1 MASHDQQKNAALRY
15 ARSLQMVFKT
25 VAMFSADHAAA
36 LAPLNTSFAMLNEL
50 VKKTRQFTIG
60 FVDQR
65 VMLNNILTVE
75 KSLSSLENEFLKRGI
90 GAITFDAGL
99 TLAGYRRALAM
110 LTAQPK
116 VIEEAGGLL
125 PYIEQNRVD
134 FVRIFPASKNQIR
147 NESGDTV
154 LDTDSE
160 SFLMAKAF
168 SDLRTPGL
176 EKMEWMLQTAE
187 AMPGSGGEVGGHP
200 GQSGSGMG
208 DGGGMGGGAGVGGLG
223 GGGGVPWT
231 GIGGPPPGPGSGGGV
246 GGGGVP
252 GGGNVQGGGGT
263 GLGVGGG
270 HATGVSGG
278 GSGSDTGAGGSVA
291 AGAVPAGAP
300 VIAPGTGGP
309 DSISRMVEGY
319 FESSLLDSKEQQR
332 SYVELAKVIREMRP
346 EFVLASFSPK
356 RREELRELPPDQMA
370 AEIIEDT
377 AAKWAA
383 DRLAKAPSG
392 ADALIVE
399 EEVVRVLLRSLQAT
413 QTAARLAQKLAKFV
427 QDLQIPRSSYERI
440 EEELQWVAIA
450 MKEKTSRLLKIE
462 RFTPLQYRRLITHL
476 KELIKQG
483 DTESASQLA
492 EHYMK
497 LLDESAKEPEP
508 QEISRMPELLRTMSG
523 VRTEFWPTT
532 TERLASALERWRG
545 RQFLHLQVANA
556 IQTMSKT
563 VSLYEE
569 FGLVLRLGNAME
581 KLATSDPLGHGECCG
596 KGLAQLV
603 TPNSVQRLLELY
615 LTRREEPAFA
625 RTAATLL
632 RWSGGAALDKL
643 FRQLE
648 DEPNTAN
655 RLALIRLIGRVGPAA
670 LEIARKRLEDGRWY
684 VVRNACKLLGDL
696 KDQEISKY
704 IAPALRHKDERVQKA
719 AAIALRESQDP
730 DRARVFADALA
741 HLHHQVQED
750 VLSEL
755 LYLKDP
761 TTLPGLEEFLKRPTA
776 GRSTLAPNVVKA
788 IAAMGGD
795 EPEQALGRLVVN
807 REVDMRIRRA
817 AVAAL
822 AGRSQ
827 ASTQLLRDFVNG
839 SPDDPLAGECA
850 KAMAAKAS

>member
-36 LAPLNTSFAMLNEL
+36 SGPLSTSFAMLNEL

-65 VMLNNILTVE
+65 VMLNNILTTE

-90 GAITFDAGL
+90 GAVTFEAGL
-99 TLAGYRRALAM
+99 TLAGYRRAMAM

-116 VIEEAGGLL
+116 IIEEAGGLL
-125 PYIEQNRVD
+125 PYVEQNRVD
-134 FVRIFPASKNQIR
+134 FVRIFPASKNQVR

-154 LDTDSE
+154 LETDSE
-160 SFLMAKAF
+160 SFLMSKAF

-176 EKMEWMLQTAE
+176 EKMEWMLQTTDALPGVAGQGGTGAPGE
-187 AMPGSGGEVGGHP
+187 AT
-200 GQSGSGMG
+200 
-208 DGGGMGGGAGVGGLG
+208 GGMSTGGVGGSGLG
-223 GGGGVPWT
+223 GPGVGGGVPWT
-231 GIGGPPPGPGSGGGV
+231 GIGGAPPAAGSGGGFGVGGGPAVPGTGSGGSGGHGDATAGGGGGAAPGSGGA
-246 GGGGVP
+246 
-252 GGGNVQGGGGT
+252 GGT
-263 GLGVGGG
+263 GVI
-270 HATGVSGG
+270 
-278 GSGSDTGAGGSVA
+278 
-291 AGAVPAGAP
+291 PAGAP

-319 FESSLLDSKEQQR
+319 FESSLLDPKDQQR

-356 RREELRELPPDQMA
+356 RREELRELPPEQMA

-383 DRLAKAPSG
+383 ERLAKSPSG
-392 ADALIVE
+392 ADAVIVE

-413 QTAARLAQKLAKFV
+413 QTAARLAEKLGKFV
-427 QDLQIPRSSYERI
+427 RDLQIPRSSYERI
-440 EEELQWVAIA
+440 EEELHWVAVPL
-450 MKEKTSRLLKIE
+450 KEKTSRLLKIE
-462 RFTPLQYRRLITHL
+462 RFSPLQFRRLIMHL
-476 KELIKQG
+476 KELTKQG
-483 DTESASQLA
+483 DIESASQLA
-492 EHYMK
+492 VHYMA
-497 LLDESAKEPEP
+497 LFDESAKEPEP
-508 QEISRMPELLRTMSG
+508 QEISRIPELLRTMSG
-523 VRTEFWPTT
+523 VRTDFWPTT
-532 TERLASALERWRG
+532 TDRLASALERWRG

-556 IQTMSKT
+556 MQTMSKT

-569 FGLVLRLGNAME
+569 FGLVLTLGSAME

-596 KGLAQLV
+596 KGLEQLV

-615 LTRREEPAFA
+615 LAKRDDPAFA

-632 RWSGGAALDKL
+632 RWSGAPALDKL

-648 DEPNTAN
+648 DEPNTSN

-670 LEIARKRLEDGRWY
+670 LEVARKRLEDGRWY

-696 KDQEISKY
+696 KDPEIAKF

-719 AAIALRESQDP
+719 AVTALRESQDP
-730 DRARVFADALA
+730 DRARVFAEALG
-741 HLHHQVQED
+741 HLHHQVQEE

-761 TTLPGLEEFLKRPTA
+761 TTLPGLEEFLRRASA

-807 REVDMRIRRA
+807 RDVDIRVRRA
-817 AVAAL
+817 AMTAL

-827 ASTQLLRDFVNG
+827 ASTQLLRDFVSG
-839 SPDDPLAGECA
+839 SPDDPLAAECA
-850 KAMAAKAS
+850 KAMAATAG